1 MVHAFSLLAK
11 GVWQVDNSAM
21 KHHLFIALTL
31 AIAFLAIL
39 TTYFPYVQFSNDI
52 DVFEKIAG
60 SVGTSEYPPLASSLF
75 YALSLPGFSFE
86 TAWLIFLGLMMI
98 GAALYAYRFCKT
110 EDASILIIATFVSIY
125 LIGVHYSVARFDI
138 VVMLLIFM
146 SWRASLN
153 DRWKDSG
160 FFLILASAL
169 KLTPIVLL
177 PLLYILAPKNAQ
189 KRLSYGVFVGI
200 VVSVLIPIFTLGIS
214 QSTENVKYM
223 LKYHSERGV
232 GIDSTWSGIHML
244 AKNLNGE
251 KVETALHHV
260 AHHNAEL
267 GNSVTFASTIIL
279 ILGLLAIYYFAWKKR
294 SEKSAVWIPLTM
306 MWIVFASPILSPQF
320 VMWFYPILIIIVID
334 TLRNRQTSIFTL
346 GLIISLVLMGV
357 ARQWLGP
364 LYYDKLLA
372 QEGLKFTL
380 ILNLRNLMILV
391 GGVLLVFDGN
401 KRREAF

>member
-1 MVHAFSLLAK
+1 MVFGYNTEDMKLKLSFTLVLLL
-11 GVWQVDNSAM
+11 S
-21 KHHLFIALTL
+21 
-31 AIAFLAIL
+31 FLAVL
-39 TTYFPYVQFSNDI
+39 TTFYPYVQYSNDI
-52 DVFEKIAG
+52 DVYEKIAG
-60 SVGTSEYPPLASSLF
+60 SVNMSEYPPLTSSLF
-75 YALSLPGFSFE
+75 YALSLPSFSFE
-86 TAWLIFLGLMMI
+86 TAWLIFLWLMMI

-110 EDASILIIATFVSIY
+110 LDAPIVIIATFVSIY
-125 LIGVHYSVARFDI
+125 LIGVHYSVACFDI

-177 PLLYILAPKNAQ
+177 PILYILAPKKARG
-189 KRLSYGVFVGI
+189 RLSYGIIVGVI
-200 VVSVLIPIFTLGIS
+200 VSVLIPIFTLGIS
-214 QSTENVKYM
+214 KSTENVKYM

-267 GNSVTFASTIIL
+267 GNSITFASTIIL

-294 SEKSAVWIPLTM
+294 SEKSSIWIPLTM
-306 MWIVFASPILSPQF
+306 I
-320 VMWFYPILIIIVID
+320 
-334 TLRNRQTSIFTL
+334 
-346 GLIISLVLMGV
+346 
-357 ARQWLGP
+357 
-364 LYYDKLLA
+364 
-372 QEGLKFTL
+372 
-380 ILNLRNLMILV
+380 
-391 GGVLLVFDGN
+391 
-401 KRREAF
+401 